1 MFQVDQIEL
10 NLHYR
15 LAEKTML
22 KQLRE
27 KQFIDAIQKKEVQSM
42 WEGIAIISRLYK
54 QIVHLYIHNWLTQIY
69 VVVHK

>member
-42 WEGIAIISRLYK
+42 
-54 QIVHLYIHNWLTQIY
+54 
-69 VVVHK
+69 